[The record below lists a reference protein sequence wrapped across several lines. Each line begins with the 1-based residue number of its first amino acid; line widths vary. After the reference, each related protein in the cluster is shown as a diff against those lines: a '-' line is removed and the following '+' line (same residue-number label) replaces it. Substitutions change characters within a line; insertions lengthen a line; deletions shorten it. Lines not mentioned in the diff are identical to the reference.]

1 MVACTD
7 LPPTSI
13 HHHRP
18 HIETRTANEILHTTN
33 NSLTSHSNNYQIDKL
48 PLRQIGTMGRDKGK
62 FNKRGGRG
70 GGSRF
75 QAMSAEEIEARNN
88 RIAEFDEMRAQRRA
102 EADDEETGGGENAD
116 GVEEVTRVVDEEPNG
131 GEGEAQLTRKQRE
144 QAEKERKAAEY
155 RRRHELGLTE
165 EYKRDMAKLAEV
177 RKRREEAAKK
187 SAEEKAAAEAFEAER
202 KAQLE
207 KVNANVDSDSDDSD
221 EEDDKKKKKKSKKK
235 IDLPKL
241 DKITIKKMKPA
252 QLKEALKERG
262 CDIQGNAK
270 TLTARL
276 LEFEGSR

>member
-1 MVACTD
+1 
-7 LPPTSI
+7 
-13 HHHRP
+13 
-18 HIETRTANEILHTTN
+18 
-33 NSLTSHSNNYQIDKL
+33 
-48 PLRQIGTMGRDKGK
+48 MGRDKGK

-102 EADDEETGGGENAD
+102 DADDEEEAGEEENA
-116 GVEEVTRVVDEEPNG
+116 GNIEEVTKVVDNLNVDEDPN
-131 GEGEAQLTRKQRE
+131 EGEEEVHLTRKQRE

-177 RKRREEAAKK
+177 RRRREEAAKK
-187 SAEEKAAAEAFEAER
+187 AAEDKAVAEAFEAER
-202 KAQLE
+202 KAKLE
-207 KVNANVDSDSDDSD
+207 QVNANVDSDDSD
-221 EEDDKKKKKKSKKK
+221 EEDENKKKKKSKKK
-235 IDLPKL
+235 IDIPKL

-252 QLKEALKERG
+252 QLKDALKERG

-276 LEFEGSR
+276 LEFEENR

>member
-1 MVACTD
+1 
-7 LPPTSI
+7 
-13 HHHRP
+13 
-18 HIETRTANEILHTTN
+18 
-33 NSLTSHSNNYQIDKL
+33 
-48 PLRQIGTMGRDKGK
+48 MGRDKGK

-102 EADDEETGGGENAD
+102 EADDEEPGEGEIAD
-116 GVEEVTRVVDEEPNG
+116 GVEEVTRVVDDLNVNEEPNG
-131 GEGEAQLTRKQRE
+131 GEGEVQLTRKQRE
-144 QAEKERKAAEY
+144 QADKERKAAEY

-221 EEDDKKKKKKSKKK
+221 AEDEKKKKKKSKKK